1 MTMNGT
7 KPFGIARLAAVAL
20 LAAGLTTTTAGA
32 ADLWLHVDVHN
43 KDKGG
48 DQAKIN
54 LPVSM
59 IHNLAGMIPADT
71 QHAGRVHVKDHDYDV
86 AELRRAWRELQDGP
100 DATFLTVNDPQSKV
114 RIAKR
119 GGYLELR
126 ATDQGGKAENVE
138 AKIPLSM
145 MAALL
150 SGSGD
155 QLNLDAALDEL
166 ARFGEGELLTVT
178 SDDETVRIWVDHAS
192 EGR

>member
-1 MTMNGT
+1 MNGT
-7 KPFGIARLAAVAL
+7 KLFGFARFAGAAL
-20 LAAGLTTTTAGA
+20 LAAGLNAGAAGA
-32 ADLWLHVDVHN
+32 ADLWLHIDVHN

-54 LPVSM
+54 LPISM
-59 IHNLAGMIPADT
+59 IHNLAGMIPEDT
-71 QHAGRVHVKDHDYDV
+71 QHAGRVHVKDHDYNI
-86 AELRRAWRELQDGP
+86 AEIRRAWRELQDGP

-138 AKIPLSM
+138 ARIPLSV

-155 QLNLDAALDEL
+155 QLNVDAALDEL

-192 EGR
+192 ETR

>member
-7 KPFGIARLAAVAL
+7 KLFGFARFAGAAL
-20 LAAGLTTTTAGA
+20 LAAGLNAGAAGA
-32 ADLWLHVDVHN
+32 ADLWLHIDVHN

-54 LPVSM
+54 LPISM
-59 IHNLAGMIPADT
+59 IHNLAGMIPEDT
-71 QHAGRVHVKDHDYDV
+71 QHAGRVHVKDHDYNI
-86 AELRRAWRELQDGP
+86 AEIRRAWRELQDGP

-138 AKIPLSM
+138 ARIPLSV

-155 QLNLDAALDEL
+155 QLNVDAALDEL

-192 EGR
+192 ETR